1 MAYKRAGIG
10 LLSIVFSPLVRTYK
24 ATDIPELVPLML
36 KNLAL
41 NGDRPN
47 ITAEELD
54 WLQLSSAT
62 PSHRSKIFAYPTI
75 DLLLVVDCI
84 YHPSLLPAL
93 VETINHLSTT
103 NKTVVLV
110 AVELRAEDVL
120 EEFLRLWVGQEG
132 RWEIWSI
139 SEGLIDAS
147 YAMWVGMKK
156 TRAAEI

>member
-10 LLSIVFSPLVRTYK
+10 LLSIVFSPLVRTYT

-62 PSHRSKIFAYPTI
+62 SSYRSKIFAYPTI